1 MISKALVSASACRVL
16 AVLRP
21 ARDLDAR
28 DAAIMRSVWRQWAQG
43 LPSTYWD
50 IATETGLSAGGN
62 IRGRVWG
69 IWPKGSLRRGG
80 GLIER
85 GWLQGSIGISRSIR
99 PGPRLGGIGS
109 DGTIYELMEALT

>member
-1 MISKALVSASACRVL
+1 MISKALVSAPACRVL

-28 DAAIMRSVWRQWAQG
+28 DAAIVRSVWRKWVQG

-62 IRGRVWG
+62 IHGRVCG
-69 IWPKGSLRRGG
+69 IWPNGFLRRGG

-85 GWLQGSIGISRSIR
+85 GWLQGTSGISRSIR
-99 PGPRLGGIGS
+99 PGLRFGGLGS
-109 DGTIYELMEALT
+109 DGTIYELMRAT